1 MPRRRDP
8 DYVVDPDRGSGS
20 VGAKLADIVSPD
32 TAASRENVRV
42 GLRELDA
49 MTESM
54 PGLRRQ
60 QRDRERISPRATTA
74 ELGHPRMQRP
84 LPSADQ
90 ERTPFS
96 SRQKKARSKT
106 RVSVQ
111 GNLPAAQYQA
121 QRALMTSPR
130 RWAELNDALSDN
142 AGDVQALT
150 DTQQQTVRRVDRSI
164 QAYERSNDRGHVI
177 YANVAMPYQINHSNL
192 RAFAEHNFQPGDR
205 LSFDRYTAGTHQLH
219 ETTRYAAGDTAG
231 RVAVFEISTRRG
243 VYLGHSDSQDNTA
256 HLLPRGMA
264 FEVIGTH
271 EATWRAPDGTSGTR
285 VVVQLRDITP
295 EPTEQPRSTR

>member
-20 VGAKLADIVSPD
+20 VGAKLADIISPD
-32 TAASRENVRV
+32 TADTRESARV
-42 GLRELDA
+42 GLRDLDA
-49 MTESM
+49 MTEAM
-54 PGLRRQ
+54 PGLSRQ
-60 QRDRERISPRATTA
+60 QRDRERISPRAATA
-74 ELGHPRMQRP
+74 DLGHPRMQRP
-84 LPSADQ
+84 LPSAEQ
-90 ERTPFS
+90 ERIPFS

-106 RVSVQ
+106 RISVQ
-111 GNLPAAQYQA
+111 SSLPAAQYQA
-121 QRALMTSPR
+121 QRSLMTSPR
-130 RWAELNDALSDN
+130 RWGELNDALSDN
-142 AGDVQALT
+142 TGDVQALSEA
-150 DTQQQTVRRVDRSI
+150 QQQTVRRIDRSI
-164 QAYERSNDRGHVI
+164 QAYERHNDRGHVV

-192 RAFAEHNFQPGDR
+192 RGFVEHNFQPGDQI
-205 LSFDRYTAGTHQLH
+205 SFDRYTAATHQLH

-264 FEVIGTH
+264 LEVVGTH
-271 EATWRAPDGTSGTR
+271 EATWRGPDGSTGTR

-295 EPTEQPRSTR
+295 EPAQQ